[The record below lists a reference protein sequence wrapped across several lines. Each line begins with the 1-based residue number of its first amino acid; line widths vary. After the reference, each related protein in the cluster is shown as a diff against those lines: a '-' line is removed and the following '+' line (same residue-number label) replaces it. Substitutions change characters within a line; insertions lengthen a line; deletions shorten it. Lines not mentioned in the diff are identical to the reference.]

1 MSGGKERTKEPSAD
15 RLVAV
20 TLDEDSIGRGNPD
33 QEHERAIAV
42 FDILEDNQF
51 AIPGRQG
58 PYALVL
64 GLVENKL
71 SFAIATET
79 GEPVMTHLLSLT
91 PFRRVIR
98 DYEMICESYYNAIRT
113 ASPTQI
119 EAIDMGRR
127 GLHNEASET
136 LKQRLEGK
144 VDLDHDTARRLFT
157 LIFALHW
164 KG

>member
-1 MSGGKERTKEPSAD
+1 MAEKQRGPN
-15 RLVAV
+15 RLAKVS
-20 TLDEDSIGRGNPD
+20 LDEASIARGNPD
-33 QEHERAIAV
+33 QEHERAIAL
-42 FDILEDNQF
+42 FDILEDNSF
-51 AIPGRQG
+51 TIPGREG
-58 PYALVL
+58 PYALTL

-71 SFAIATET
+71 SFAIATVD

-113 ASPTQI
+113 ASPSQI

-127 GLHNEASET
+127 GLHNEASEM